1 METIKCQRCQT
12 EDQYYTQPSGPHL
25 MAVCNHCNKYIK
37 FVSQGVPPMLYFGKY
52 KGRQIASLVSE
63 DEINYLKWLLNNGT
77 LKPTLKNQITEHLV
91 KLNRYG

>member
-1 METIKCQRCQT
+1 
-12 EDQYYTQPSGPHL
+12 
-25 MAVCNHCNKYIK
+25 
-37 FVSQGVPPMLYFGKY
+37 MLYFGKY